1 MASGIYKIINPIGAV
16 YIGKSLDLDRRL
28 REYKNINCKLQSKL
42 YASILEYGWNNH
54 QFIIL
59 EECEENHIN
68 HLERYYQELYNCVKS
83 GLNCVYTSTKSKSG
97 RLGEETKLKMSIAK
111 KGKKDSE
118 ITKLKKSESAKIFQ
132 NLESTKKIKSE
143 SLKKVQK
150 EVQNRPEVKL
160 KKSESG
166 KIAQNKIETKIKK
179 SLALKGKVSTCPH
192 CFKIGGIANM
202 TRYHFNNC
210 KALKK

>member
-1 MASGIYKIINPIGAV
+1 MASGIYKITNPIGAV

-59 EECEENHIN
+59 EECEEHRIN
-68 HLERYYQELYNCVKS
+68 DLERYYQELYNCVKS
-83 GLNCVYTSTKSKSG
+83 GLNCVYTSTKNKSG
-97 RLGEETKLKMSIAK
+97 RLGEETKLKMSVAK

-192 CFKIGGIANM
+192 CSKIGGVANM

-210 KALKK
+210 KALIT

>member
-1 MASGIYKIINPIGAV
+1 MASGIYKITNPIWAF
-16 YIGKSLDLDRRL
+16 YICKSLDLDRRL

-68 HLERYYQELYNCVKS
+68 HLERYYQEIYDCVKS
-83 GLNCVYTSTKSKSG
+83 GLNCVYTSTKNKSG

-118 ITKLKKSESAKIFQ
+118 ITKFKKSESAKIFQ
-132 NLESTKKIKSE
+132 NLESTKKLKSE

-166 KIAQNKIETKIKK
+166 KISQNRVETKIKK
-179 SLALKGKVSTCPH
+179 SLALKGKVSRCPH
-192 CFKIGGIANM
+192 CSKVGGVANM

-210 KALKK
+210 KTLKK